1 MKFQN
6 ISTNR
11 FEPHLKKK
19 NEWSR
24 KDQESKITSDFL
36 TTALDA
42 KGKKMVANIIDLT
55 LASLDYSECFTIHPY
70 HNLMK

>member
-42 KGKKMVANIIDLT
+42 KGKKNG
-55 LASLDYSECFTIHPY
+55 S
-70 HNLMK
+70 